1 MSTASAVPPDLL
13 RRIDR
18 IESQL
23 AIQQLPIRY
32 AIAVDSRDLDAW
44 VGLFV
49 EDVHCGKRGRGRD
62 VLKSIIEPN
71 VRTFYRS
78 IHQVCGHQVDFVD
91 DDHATGKVYCR
102 AEHEWRDKWVVM
114 AICYFDEYERRDGRW
129 YFVRRREK
137 HWYSSDVLDRPG
149 QPAVPELG
157 GVARRSAG
165 IAARVPDL
173 ERILGRRRPRRACTA
188 EFDAVARHASTIHA
202 SAPRGTRWTN
212 R

>member
-1 MSTASAVPPDLL
+1 MPAANAVPPDLL

-18 IESQL
+18 VEAQL

-49 EDVHCGKRGRGRD
+49 EDVHCGNRGRGRD

-102 AEHEWRDKWVVM
+102 AEHEWRDRWVVM
-114 AICYFDEYERRDGRW
+114 AICYFDDYERRDGRW

-137 HWYSSDVLDRPG
+137 HWYSSDVLERPG
-149 QPAVPELG
+149 QPKFQNWEAWPD
-157 GVARRSAG
+157 AT
-165 IAARVPDL
+165 PDL
-173 ERILGRRRPRRACTA
+173 P
-188 EFDAVARHASTIHA
+188 HAFPTWSAFWQHGDPAIPAQLSST
-202 SAPRGTRWTN
+202 P
-212 R
+212 

>member
-1 MSTASAVPPDLL
+1 MTEQNGAAPEIG

-18 IESQL
+18 IESHI

-49 EDVHCGKRGRGRD
+49 ADVNCGQRGRGRD
-62 VLKSIIEPN
+62 VLKSIIDPQ

-78 IHQVCGHQVDFVD
+78 NHQICGPQVDFVD

-102 AEHEWRDKWVVM
+102 AEHEWQGKWVVM

-149 QPAVPELG
+149 QPVFQNWEAWPDATPELPQAFPTWATFWQAGDPAVPGQL
-157 GVARRSAG
+157 S
-165 IAARVPDL
+165 
-173 ERILGRRRPRRACTA
+173 
-188 EFDAVARHASTIHA
+188 
-202 SAPRGTRWTN
+202 SAP
-212 R
+212 